1 MFNVIKPLA
10 TLTMIA
16 LGGVA
21 LAQETAAPATDA
33 PADPQVGQVYVK
45 ETSGD
50 WELRCLKVES
60 GDEPCQIY
68 QLLKDADGNSIMEVT
83 MFPMPADQQAA
94 AAATLLVPLMT
105 RLSEGIM
112 IQVDDADPRRYPIEF
127 CNQGGCVT
135 RAGFTA
141 EELAAFKAGSNAK
154 VRIVRAETAP
164 EAAEVILDMSLA
176 GFTAGFDKAT
186 PPTN

>member
-68 QLLKDADGNSIMEVT
+68 QLLKNSDGNSIMEVT
-83 MFPMPADQQAA
+83 MFPMPEDQQAA

-127 CNQGGCVT
+127 CN
-135 RAGFTA
+135 
-141 EELAAFKAGSNAK
+141 
-154 VRIVRAETAP
+154 
-164 EAAEVILDMSLA
+164 
-176 GFTAGFDKAT
+176 
-186 PPTN
+186 

>member
-50 WELRCLKVES
+50 WE
-60 GDEPCQIY
+60 
-68 QLLKDADGNSIMEVT
+68 
-83 MFPMPADQQAA
+83 
-94 AAATLLVPLMT
+94 
-105 RLSEGIM
+105 
-112 IQVDDADPRRYPIEF
+112 
-127 CNQGGCVT
+127 
-135 RAGFTA
+135 
-141 EELAAFKAGSNAK
+141 
-154 VRIVRAETAP
+154 
-164 EAAEVILDMSLA
+164 
-176 GFTAGFDKAT
+176 
-186 PPTN
+186 